1 MHIGF
6 GDQHANYK
14 AKLEFI

>member
-6 GDQHANYK
+6 GDQYAKYK